1 MSTAPAAD
9 RPQGNAFWRAI
20 FGNDAPVEIEIGS
33 GDGTFLLTRAVA
45 APRGNLLGIERAPR
59 KAERLA
65 ARVARL
71 GLANVRTLG
80 ADATCVL
87 AMVPA
92 ASLGAYH
99 VYFPDPWPKRRHA
112 RRRIFSPA
120 FVRLVART
128 LVDGGELSVAT
139 DVGDYMATIDA
150 VIRESGEFAALPFG
164 DDHPG
169 LDTAFARKYR
179 AEGRTLFLGRFA
191 RLPRA
196 ASETDGADLGRGGVD
211 ATGARLR
218 RGTADGGAGA
228 RTPLR
233 SAPDED
239 QPGRDAAASKIRS
252 S

>member
-9 RPQGNAFWRAI
+9 RPQVNAFWRAI

-87 AMVPA
+87 AMVPP

-196 ASETDGADLGRGGVD
+196 ASETDGADLGRGGPD
-211 ATGARLR
+211 ATRLR

-228 RTPLR
+228 RTPPR
-233 SAPDED
+233 RAPDED